1 MAEITIVGAG
11 SARFSLD
18 FIRDLC
24 ATPNLWG
31 GSLTFL
37 DIDRERLD
45 LVERLARRYC
55 RETGADYRISA
66 TTDRRLALEGAQYLV
81 CAVKV
86 GGFQP
91 LEAERAIAEE
101 HGYYRGIGD
110 RVSDY
115 YGGIGA
121 YHQLAFFL
129 ELARDMQAICP
140 QAWLINT
147 ANPVFEGTTLLLR
160 ESRIKSVGICHG
172 HLGYLRLAARLGLEP
187 ERLQAQVA
195 GFNHCVWLTDFRYEG
210 RDAYPLIDEWIEKR
224 AEAWWASE
232 EYLGASDPWLIEDV
246 SPGAVDAYRL
256 YGLYPVGDAVR
267 SATPWWHHTD
277 LETKRRWYGPQG
289 GFDSEIAWPKYL
301 QGSEALVARLRR
313 YATDESLSLRKEIP
327 PERGQEQHIPLI
339 ECLAADRP
347 AQLELNIANRGAIPG
362 IPDDV
367 AVEIPALA
375 SGRGLQGLR
384 LEALPPRLMNHVL
397 LPRLARME
405 AILQAFRDHDRRSL
419 VLLVAEDPRT
429 RSFRQAG
436 ALVDALLGQ
445 PWNREADRHYR

>member
-1 MAEITIVGAG
+1 
-11 SARFSLD
+11 
-18 FIRDLC
+18 
-24 ATPNLWG
+24 
-31 GSLTFL
+31 
-37 DIDRERLD
+37 
-45 LVERLARRYC
+45 
-55 RETGADYRISA
+55 
-66 TTDRRLALEGAQYLV
+66 
-81 CAVKV
+81 
-86 GGFQP
+86 
-91 LEAERAIAEE
+91 
-101 HGYYRGIGD
+101 
-110 RVSDY
+110 
-115 YGGIGA
+115 
-121 YHQLAFFL
+121 
-129 ELARDMQAICP
+129 
-140 QAWLINT
+140 
-147 ANPVFEGTTLLLR
+147 
-160 ESRIKSVGICHG
+160 
-172 HLGYLRLAARLGLEP
+172 
-187 ERLQAQVA
+187 
-195 GFNHCVWLTDFRYEG
+195 
-210 RDAYPLIDEWIEKR
+210 
-224 AEAWWASE
+224 
-232 EYLGASDPWLIEDV
+232 
-246 SPGAVDAYRL
+246 
-256 YGLYPVGDAVR
+256 VGDAVR

-313 YATDESLSLRKEIP
+313 YANDESLSLREEIP

-429 RSFRQAG
+429 LSFRQAG
-436 ALVDALLGQ
+436 ALVDALLAQ
-445 PWNREADRHYR
+445 PWNREADLHYR